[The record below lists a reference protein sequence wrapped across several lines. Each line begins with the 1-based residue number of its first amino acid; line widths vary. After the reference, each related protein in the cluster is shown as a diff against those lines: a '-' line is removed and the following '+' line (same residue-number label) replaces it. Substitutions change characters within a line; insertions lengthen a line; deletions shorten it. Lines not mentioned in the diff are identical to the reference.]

1 MARTSLSYSSKPF
14 PALSGA
20 SLGGGDRLLGKEQA
34 TSLPSLWAHRAGA

>member
-20 SLGGGDRLLGKEQA
+20 SLGGGDRLLEEEQA
-34 TSLPSLWAHRAGA
+34 TGLPSLWAHSTGA